1 MTCRHGAG
9 DTSCSSYRSPHE
21 EIAVLQKEIEKQKA
35 LLKEPDN
42 SQFEILE
49 CFELSNGLVLK
60 VRYENCLNCS
70 YEGTKVL
77 VYAGRRTSDVFKWKI
92 IDPHFSD
99 KVPGPREAPSP
110 TARFPASDEGW
121 EHATHFLIRLGGE
134 VTR

>member
-9 DTSCSSYRSPHE
+9 DTSCSSYRSPRE

-42 SQFEILE
+42 SQFEIME
-49 CFELSNGLVLK
+49 CLELSNGLVLK
-60 VRYENCLNCS
+60 VRYENCPSCA

-77 VYAGRRTSDVFKWKI
+77 VYEGRRTADVLKWRI

-99 KVPGPREAPSP
+99 KVSGARVAPSP
-110 TARFPASDEGW
+110 TARFPASEEGW
-121 EHATHFLIRLGGE
+121 RHATQFLVRLEKE